1 MKNSIKPK
9 IWGPHGWKFLHYVSL
24 GYPEKPTDKEK
35 IYYKNFYY
43 SLQNVLPCEKCAQN
57 YKKNI
62 IEYPIDNHLQNRDS
76 LVKWVIDI
84 HNKVAEESYQDQE
97 INIVLHYYLCTLIDT
112 NIILSEH
119 EAIEWVKKQDFS
131 KYEFVPGDGD
141 ITSLI

>member
-24 GYPEKPTDKEK
+24 GYPDKPTDKEK
-35 IYYKNFYY
+35 MYYKNFYY

-84 HNKVAEESYQDQE
+84 HNKVNYELGKPQLDYEEAISLYLNEESKMLDYCFKAV
-97 INIVLHYYLCTLIDT
+97 ILI
-112 NIILSEH
+112 IIL
-119 EAIEWVKKQDFS
+119 IFLYKLLKK
-131 KYEFVPGDGD
+131 
-141 ITSLI
+141 